1 MFERIE
7 SIYVPVI
14 DLQASIN
21 WYQQHLGLKLLSQE
35 KTTAQFSVYDGIT
48 KLTLIE
54 TMNFKPIRYINE
66 QHKAPYFNFHIL
78 NLKLTYEELESA
90 GVKLSSISEN
100 EYLHSFEIIDP
111 NGNWLGVC
119 YEKESSPYYKPESEQ
134 HPLLDR
140 VGAVFI
146 PVRDL
151 QKSLDFY
158 EKALGL
164 TLYHHWGGGA
174 DLGVNSKDN
183 LITLFQIN
191 DGGVETLA
199 EVGRSYF
206 SFYSAD
212 LDVTRSSLEQKGIA
226 STAAVEQDSLA
237 YCRLTDPD
245 GHGLL
250 VISGVKKVVVV
261 N

>member
-1 MFERIE
+1 
-7 SIYVPVI
+7 VPVI
-14 DLQASIN
+14 DLEASII
-21 WYQQHLGLKLLSQE
+21 WYQQHLGLKLLSHE
-35 KTTAQFSVYDGIT
+35 KATAQFAVYEGLT

-54 TMNFKPIRYINE
+54 TGNFKPIHYISE

-78 NLKLTYEELESA
+78 NLDRTYEKLKSA

-100 EYLHSFEIIDP
+100 EYLHSFEIIDL

-119 YEKESSPYYKPESEQ
+119 CEKVTSPYYKPESEQ
-134 HPLLDR
+134 HSLLDR

-146 PVRDL
+146 LVRDL

-164 TLYHHWGGGA
+164 TLYHHWGDGA
-174 DLGVNSKDN
+174 DLGINGKDN
-183 LITLFQIN
+183 LITLFQVN

-199 EVGRSYF
+199 EAGRSYF

-212 LDVTRSSLEQKGIA
+212 LEVTRNSLEQKGIP
-226 STAAVEQDSLA
+226 STAAVEQDALA

-250 VISGVKKVVVV
+250 VISGVKKIVTV
-261 N
+261 NS